1 MGQERDPSIE
11 WAVEDPLTKKLWRD
25 TIIAKLTPWAG
36 DRDSAR
42 SWMREQPIPG
52 FGATAE
58 ELIAE
63 GRGESV
69 LRFLERI
76 EDGGYA

>member
-1 MGQERDPSIE
+1 
-11 WAVEDPLTKKLWRD
+11 
-25 TIIAKLTPWAG
+25 
-36 DRDSAR
+36 
-42 SWMREQPIPG
+42 MREQPIPG

>member
-1 MGQERDPSIE
+1 MGRDRDPSIGGT
-11 WAVEDPLTKKLWRD
+11 AKDPLTTKLCRD
-25 TIIAKLTPWAG
+25 MIIAKLTPWAG
-36 DRDSAR
+36 DRERGR

-63 GRGESV
+63 GRGDSV